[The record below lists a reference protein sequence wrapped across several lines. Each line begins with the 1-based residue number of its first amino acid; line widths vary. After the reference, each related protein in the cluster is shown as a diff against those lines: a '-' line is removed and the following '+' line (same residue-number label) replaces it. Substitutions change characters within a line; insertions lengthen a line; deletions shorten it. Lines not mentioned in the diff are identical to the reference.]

1 MRAIAALVTALEGA
15 TDADSAARVVVDHL
29 ASEEGLRA
37 IVHLEGGGAEAGEA
51 VGASVA
57 GKAGEAGSAAGP
69 RAAPGAGEGGD
80 AGGDA
85 ARAPVAVR
93 GHTIGFVEAEP
104 ATDPRTVR
112 ACADALGRRIEAL
125 TKTPAAAER
134 LVHHLVAMAALEDPA
149 EITEHLLHAAV
160 DLAAVD
166 SAALVRTVPAAR
178 PAATG
183 PLGPALIAGDHEPLA
198 AVTLVAHGDTLGV
211 LRLASSTGA
220 TVETAL
226 LGQLAAHAAACLH
239 TAETLG
245 ALRERAATDPLTGL
259 GHHATFHEAL
269 AASHR
274 RPTTAIVVCDIDGF
288 KHLNDAHGHAHGDRV
303 LRGVAEAMCGAL
315 RRGDQ
320 LFRIGGDEFAA
331 LLAVDSENEACEAS
345 ARLRAAVNEA
355 RLGVT
360 VSIGVAVPHEDEPD
374 AAVLAR
380 ADRALYAVKAGGR
393 DGVALANDEPL
404 PAAPALG

>member
-1 MRAIAALVTALEGA
+1 L
-15 TDADSAARVVVDHL
+15 
-29 ASEEGLRA
+29 
-37 IVHLEGGGAEAGEA
+37 AGE
-51 VGASVA
+51 
-57 GKAGEAGSAAGP
+57 
-69 RAAPGAGEGGD
+69 
-80 AGGDA
+80 
-85 ARAPVAVR
+85 
-93 GHTIGFVEAEP
+93 HQ
-104 ATDPRTVR
+104 
-112 ACADALGRRIEAL
+112 
-125 TKTPAAAER
+125 
-134 LVHHLVAMAALEDPA
+134 
-149 EITEHLLHAAV
+149 
-160 DLAAVD
+160 
-166 SAALVRTVPAAR
+166 
-178 PAATG
+178 
-183 PLGPALIAGDHEPLA
+183 PLA
-198 AVTLVAHGDTLGV
+198 AVALVAHSETLGV
-211 LRLASSTGA
+211 LLVASSKDA
-220 TVETAL
+220 TVETEL
-226 LGQLAAHAAACLH
+226 LEQLAAHTAACLR

-269 AASHR
+269 ATSHR
-274 RPTTAIVVCDIDGF
+274 RPTTAVVVCDIDGF

-303 LRGVAEAMCGAL
+303 LRGVAEAMRGAL

-331 LLAVDSENEACEAS
+331 LLAVESETEAFEGA

>member
-1 MRAIAALVTALEGA
+1 MRSIAALATALDGA
-15 TDADSAARVVVDHL
+15 TDAASAARVVVDHL
-29 ASEEGLRA
+29 ATEEGLRA
-37 IVHLEGGGAEAGEA
+37 RVRLEGGAKDAGGAGGGAEAGEA
-51 VGASVA
+51 GGAVV
-57 GKAGEAGSAAGP
+57 
-69 RAAPGAGEGGD
+69 
-80 AGGDA
+80 
-85 ARAPVAVR
+85 RAPVVVR
-93 GHTIGFVEAEP
+93 GRAIGALEAEP
-104 ATDPRTVR
+104 AADQQTVH
-112 ACADALGRRIEAL
+112 ACAVALGRRIEGLA
-125 TKTPAAAER
+125 KTSDAAKC
-134 LVHHLVAMAALEDPA
+134 LVRHLVAMAALEHPA
-149 EITEHLLHAAV
+149 DITRRLLRAAV
-160 DLAAVD
+160 DVVLVD
-166 SAALVRTVPAAR
+166 SAALVRTPPAGDAR

-183 PLGPALIAGDHEPLA
+183 PLGPALIAGEHQPLA
-198 AVTLVAHGDTLGV
+198 AIALVARGETLGV
-211 LRLASSTGA
+211 LLVASSTDA
-220 TVETAL
+220 TAETEL
-226 LGQLAAHAAACLH
+226 LEQLAAHAAACLR

-274 RPTTAIVVCDIDGF
+274 RPTTAVVVCDIDGF

-331 LLAVDSENEACEAS
+331 LLAVDSETEAFEAA
-345 ARLRAAVNEA
+345 ARLRAAVKEA

-360 VSIGVAVPHEDEPD
+360 VSIGVAVPHEDELD